1 MLYLIEQY
9 TWFLVAAFVIGVV
22 IGWWTFD
29 KPTKKATSQETPQ

>member
-9 TWFLVAAFVIGVV
+9 AWFLVAAFVIGVV

-29 KPTKKATSQETPQ
+29 QPTKMANSEETSQ